1 MAAVGSDTLRPG
13 RERAGDR
20 RLLRVWLYA
29 VALMVVAM
37 VLVGGATR
45 LTDSGLS
52 ITEWKP
58 IHGVVPP
65 LNEAQWQEEFGKYQQ
80 IPEYSLQNFDM
91 DLQAFKMIFWW
102 EWGHRLLGRAIGLV
116 FFVPLV
122 VFWVT
127 RRIEQALVP
136 KLVAILVLGALQ
148 GVIGWWM
155 VVSGLTVRTDVSQY
169 RLAVHLTLAFVILGA
184 ILWVAVSL
192 GSVSRGAA
200 ARGLRI
206 GAGLV
211 PAVAIVQIF
220 WGGLVAGL
228 DAGLTFNTWPLMD
241 GRLVPDAAFRLS
253 PWWLNLFENVAAV
266 QLQHRLVA
274 YLLCVAAV
282 AHAFQ
287 ARATAFALGS
297 QLVAAA
303 VLAQATLGVVTLLAV
318 TPTSLALLHQAG
330 AVVVVAAAIVHLRS
344 MWPPRPVLEPAPRSR
359 ALSTNS
365 EPF

>member
-1 MAAVGSDTLRPG
+1 MAAVGSDTFRIDAERG
-13 RERAGDR
+13 RDR
-20 RLLRVWLYA
+20 RLLRRWLYL

-58 IHGVVPP
+58 IHGVIPP
-65 LNEAQWQEEFGKYQQ
+65 LNQTQWQEEFGKYQQ

-91 DLQAFKMIFWW
+91 DLPAFKLIFWW
-102 EWGHRLLGRAIGLV
+102 EWAHRLLGRAIGLV
-116 FFVPLV
+116 FFVPLIF
-122 VFWVT
+122 FWAT
-127 RRIEQALVP
+127 GRIERTLVP
-136 KLVAILVLGALQ
+136 KLITILALGGLQ

-169 RLAVHLTLAFVILGA
+169 RLAVHLTLALVILGA
-184 ILWVAVSL
+184 ILWVAGGL
-192 GSVSRGAA
+192 RGGSRGAA
-200 ARGLRI
+200 ARVVRI

-211 PAVAIVQIF
+211 LAVAAVQIF

-274 YLLCVAAV
+274 YVLC
-282 AHAFQ
+282 
-287 ARATAFALGS
+287 
-297 QLVAAA
+297 LV
-303 VLAQATLGVVTLLAV
+303 
-318 TPTSLALLHQAG
+318 
-330 AVVVVAAAIVHLRS
+330 AIVHAIQARS
-344 MWPPRPVLEPAPRSR
+344 TESSAR
-359 ALSTNS
+359 
-365 EPF
+365 